1 MTLAFYK
8 VENSK
13 NFERHTF
20 DNIYDKREEILRMLN
35 QLKEDE
41 WRAYDMNR
49 REWNGSPNA
58 LDFEEDYN
66 DEFLDGGWWCIAIP
80 D

>member
-1 MTLAFYK
+1 MTLVFYK

-13 NFERHTF
+13 NYERHTF
-20 DNIYDKREEILRMLN
+20 DSIYDKRDEILRMLH

-41 WRAYDMNR
+41 WRTYDMNR
-49 REWNGSPNA
+49 REWKGSPSA